1 MDATLLGQL
10 VRSRS
15 VAALG
20 TLLDGA
26 PYVSM
31 VPFVLAPDGR
41 AMLIHVSQLAAHT
54 RNMMQDRRVSVL
66 LVESDDAGKLPQ
78 ALARVTILGEAHPL
92 AREDADYATAVAVYL
107 KRFPDSAELFQFPD
121 FHLFRI
127 EVDSARFVGGFAQ
140 AVTLNADGFARNVVA

>member
-1 MDATLLGQL
+1 MDATPLGQL

-31 VPFVLAPDGR
+31 VPFVVAPDGR
-41 AMLIHVSQLAAHT
+41 AIFVHVSQLAAHT
-54 RNMMQDRRVSVL
+54 RNMMQNPRVSVL
-66 LVESDDAGKLPQ
+66 LAESDEVDKPPQ
-78 ALARVTILGEAHPL
+78 ALARVTIQGEACRL
-92 AREDADYATAVAVYL
+92 TRADADYAAAAAVYRE
-107 KRFPDSAELFQFPD
+107 RFPDSADLFEFPD

-127 EVDSARFVGGFAQ
+127 EVQSARFVGGFAQ